1 MPPPDGIGQAGD
13 WRARLLPPGL
23 LALALAGI
31 SLLVTTHN
39 PHRAGALGG
48 CPVHWLTGGYCP
60 GCGSLRAVYDLE
72 HGRLLEAAGH
82 NALTVFIVLPWLA
95 TWWGLTLH
103 AALRAGR
110 RGPELAPR
118 AASSLQ
124 KSAWAVLAAALVFTL
139 LRNLPGSV
147 LAP

>member
-1 MPPPDGIGQAGD
+1 MSPA
-13 WRARLLPPGL
+13 L

-31 SLLVTTHN
+31 SLLVTTRN

-72 HGRLLEAAGH
+72 HGHLLEAAGH

-95 TWWGLTLH
+95 TWWVLTLR
-103 AALRAGR
+103 AALRTR
-110 RGPELAPR
+110 RREPELVPQ

-124 KSAWAVLAAALVFTL
+124 KSGWGVLALALVFTL
-139 LRNLPGSV
+139 ARNLPGSV